1 MWTDPL
7 SYSGILNR
15 IVMPTHLTPLL
26 SLSVT
31 YPRVLPVLCT
41 VSLCIWKSDELFDYS
56 SVPNV
61 AESKK
66 DI

>member
-7 SYSGILNR
+7 TYSGILNR
-15 IVMPTHLTPLL
+15 IVTPTQITPLL

-31 YPRVLPVLCT
+31 YPRVLPVLRT
-41 VSLCIWKSDELFDYS
+41 VPLCIWKSDELFDYG